1 MLYNYDNYF
10 RFIVGNEAGTIDC
23 YVFLESKEQIAKIL
37 FNLNKID
44 NTEHICDQLKSIYQ
58 QIDGMHEL
66 KKIKRKKLSR
76 LCS

>member
-1 MLYNYDNYF
+1 M
-10 RFIVGNEAGTIDC
+10 GNEAGTIDC

-37 FNLNKID
+37 FNLNKIE

-66 KKIKRKKLSR
+66 KKSKRGKKSS

>member
-1 MLYNYDNYF
+1 M
-10 RFIVGNEAGTIDC
+10 GNEAGTLDC
-23 YVFLESKEQIAKIL
+23 YMFIESKEQIAKIL

-44 NTEHICDQLKSIYQ
+44 NTEHICDQLKSIYS

-66 KKIKRKKLSR
+66 KKSKRGKKSS

>member
-1 MLYNYDNYF
+1 M
-10 RFIVGNEAGTIDC
+10 GNEAGTFDC

-44 NTEHICDQLKSIYQ
+44 NTEHICDQLKSIYS

-66 KKIKRKKLSR
+66 KKSKRGKKSS

>member
-1 MLYNYDNYF
+1 M
-10 RFIVGNEAGTIDC
+10 GNEAGTIDC

-44 NTEHICDQLKSIYQ
+44 NTQHICDQLKSIYN

-66 KKIKRKKLSR
+66 KKSKRRKLYN

>member
-10 RFIVGNEAGTIDC
+10 RFILGNEAGTIDC
-23 YVFLESKEQIAKIL
+23 YVFLESKEQISKIL

-44 NTEHICDQLKSIYQ
+44 NTEHICDQLKSIYS

-66 KKIKRKKLSR
+66 KKSKRGKKSS

>member
-1 MLYNYDNYF
+1 MG
-10 RFIVGNEAGTIDC
+10 REAGTIDC
-23 YVFLESKEQIAKIL
+23 LVFLESKEQIAKIL

-44 NTEHICDQLKSIYQ
+44 NTEHICDQLKSIYS

-66 KKIKRKKLSR
+66 KKSKRGKKSS

>member
-1 MLYNYDNYF
+1 M
-10 RFIVGNEAGTIDC
+10 GNEAGSIDC

-44 NTEHICDQLKSIYQ
+44 NTEHICDQLKSIYS

-66 KKIKRKKLSR
+66 KKRKRGKKSS

>member
-1 MLYNYDNYF
+1 M
-10 RFIVGNEAGTIDC
+10 GNEAGTIDC

-44 NTEHICDQLKSIYQ
+44 NTEHICDQLKSIYS

-66 KKIKRKKLSR
+66 KKSKRGKISSV
-76 LCS
+76 CS

>member
-1 MLYNYDNYF
+1 MIIF
-10 RFIVGNEAGTIDC
+10 RFIMGNDAGTIEC
-23 YVFLESKEQIAKIL
+23 YVFIETKEQIAKIL

-44 NTEHICDQLKSIYQ
+44 NTEHICDQLKSIYS

-66 KKIKRKKLSR
+66 KKSKRGKKSS

>member
-1 MLYNYDNYF
+1 M
-10 RFIVGNEAGTIDC
+10 GNEAGTIDC
-23 YVFLESKEQIAKIL
+23 YVFLESKDQIAKIL

-44 NTEHICDQLKSIYQ
+44 NTEHICDQLKSIYS

-66 KKIKRKKLSR
+66 KKSKRGKISS

>member
-1 MLYNYDNYF
+1 M
-10 RFIVGNEAGTIDC
+10 GNEAGTIDC

-44 NTEHICDQLKSIYQ
+44 NTEHICDQLKSIYS

-66 KKIKRKKLSR
+66 KKSKRRKKSS

>member
-1 MLYNYDNYF
+1 M
-10 RFIVGNEAGTIDC
+10 GNEAGTIDC

-37 FNLNKID
+37 FSLNKID
-44 NTEHICDQLKSIYQ
+44 NTEHICDQLKSIYN

-66 KKIKRKKLSR
+66 KKSKRGKISS

>member
-1 MLYNYDNYF
+1 M
-10 RFIVGNEAGTIDC
+10 GNEAGTIDC

-44 NTEHICDQLKSIYQ
+44 NTEHICDQLKSIYS

-66 KKIKRKKLSR
+66 KKRKRGKKSS